1 MNKSQMF
8 TEALR
13 LLSDPKAIAA
23 IQSATAP
30 LVEKL
35 QQSKAN
41 LQSGKDPLTSLF
53 DILNGAEKS
62 EEAAPVVEELTVEA
76 IKQSLGKVFLHN
88 KSGDVYL
95 LVTITNEHSTDK
107 EKFPVT
113 AVYMNCATRQT
124 WSRPLAEFAE
134 KFKLI

>member
-1 MNKSQMF
+1 MNQSLML

-53 DILNGAEKS
+53 DLLNGAEKP
-62 EEAAPVVEELTVEA
+62 EETAPVEELTVEA

-95 LVTITNEHSTDK
+95 LVTITNEYSTDK

>member
-1 MNKSQMF
+1 MNQSQMF

-35 QQSKAN
+35 QQST
-41 LQSGKDPLTSLF
+41 SGKDPLTSLF
-53 DILNGAEKS
+53 DLLNGAEKP
-62 EEAAPVVEELTVEA
+62 EETAPVVEELTVEA

>member
-1 MNKSQMF
+1 MNQSQMF

-13 LLSDPKAIAA
+13 LLSDPKAIAV

-35 QQSKAN
+35 QQST
-41 LQSGKDPLTSLF
+41 SGKDPLSALF
-53 DILNGAEKS
+53 EQFSIIEKPS
-62 EEAAPVVEELTVEA
+62 EPTQPKEESSVEVL
-76 IKQSLGKVFLHN
+76 KQSLGKVFLHT

-95 LVTITNEHSTDK
+95 LITITNENSTDT

>member
-1 MNKSQMF
+1 MNQSQMF

-53 DILNGAEKS
+53 DILNGAEK
-62 EEAAPVVEELTVEA
+62 AAPVVEELTVEA

>member
-1 MNKSQMF
+1 MNQSLML

-53 DILNGAEKS
+53 DLLNGAEKP
-62 EEAAPVVEELTVEA
+62 EETAPVVEELNERDLAAKVLGVSVHASNDE
-76 IKQSLGKVFLHN
+76 IKKAHRIKIRDFHSDRNVGVTDAVREILEQKAAEINHAR
-88 KSGDVYL
+88 DVL
-95 LVTITNEHSTDK
+95 L
-107 EKFPVT
+107 
-113 AVYMNCATRQT
+113 
-124 WSRPLAEFAE
+124 
-134 KFKLI
+134 KL